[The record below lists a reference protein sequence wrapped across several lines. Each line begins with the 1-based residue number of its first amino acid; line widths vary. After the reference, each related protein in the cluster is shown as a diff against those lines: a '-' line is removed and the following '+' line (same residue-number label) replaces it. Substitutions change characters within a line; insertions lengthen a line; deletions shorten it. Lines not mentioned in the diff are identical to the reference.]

1 VRNRGEEGGREKG
14 LSCQEG
20 RSHGERV
27 ILGIYM
33 EEDGVLLDDDALFD
47 CMPEGS
53 TGVVAIDEDEL
64 LDSARVEVLE
74 GIGVVVAMNAVVVPI
89 NSMVLE
95 DGTANMLAL
104 VLTDVDDDVLS
115 LETADA
121 DDDMEVLVGTL
132 DVLDDGNAAV
142 LVAVLGAAK
151 AEVTGTPEELDEASG
166 TPVVLVDC
174 IAAMLV
180 ANDDVIPI
188 ETVCASVAV
197 MTATNEEVLVTPAV
211 FEDIT
216 IWMNSLELNDKFCE
230 FCSVG

>member
-1 VRNRGEEGGREKG
+1 VRNRGEEAGREKK

-27 ILGIYM
+27 LLGIYM
-33 EEDGVLLDDDALFD
+33 EADGVLLDDDALFD

-132 DVLDDGNAAV
+132 DALDDGNAAV

-151 AEVTGTPEELDEASG
+151 AEVAGALEELDEASG

-216 IWMNSLELNDKFCE
+216 IWMNSSELNDEFCG

>member
-1 VRNRGEEGGREKG
+1 V
-14 LSCQEG
+14 STP
-20 RSHGERV
+20 V
-27 ILGIYM
+27 A
-33 EEDGVLLDDDALFD
+33 LDDDTIVMFTLIVVNDVNLLLLEAA
-47 CMPEGS
+47 G
-53 TGVVAIDEDEL
+53 TG
-64 LDSARVEVLE
+64 VEVLE
-74 GIGVVVAMNAVVVPI
+74 RTSVEVCTTPAVLDDANPVVLSPAV
-89 NSMVLE
+89 
-95 DGTANMLAL
+95 LAL
-104 VLTDVDDDVLS
+104 VLTDVDDDVPS

-216 IWMNSLELNDKFCE
+216 IWMNSSELNDEFCG